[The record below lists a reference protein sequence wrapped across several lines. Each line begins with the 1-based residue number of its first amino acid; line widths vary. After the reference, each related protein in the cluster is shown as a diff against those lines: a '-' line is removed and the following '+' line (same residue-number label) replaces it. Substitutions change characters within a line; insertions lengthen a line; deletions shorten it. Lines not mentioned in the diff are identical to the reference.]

1 MTSPTTADPERPLEP
16 LWRGLLVYR
25 VLALLSAVVV
35 VLVALP
41 SYRSPAGAVAV
52 LAVMTGW
59 TAFLGYGY
67 LVSCTGSSHHRTHGT
82 NLRCRTP
89 AAEPGAG
96 RRAGIAIA
104 DVAVTVAVMA
114 TTPFVQTAAQLAA
127 DAPVMGSI
135 WTPGAVLAC
144 ALRFGVRGGLGA
156 AAVISGTLL
165 AVQVRP
171 ASELGDILL
180 IVLVGLTVGYAGT
193 VLRRQAER
201 VRLAVAAEA
210 AALERERLARE
221 VHDGV
226 LQVLGYLRRQGG
238 ELGGDAGQLG
248 RLAGEQEFALRALLT
263 SGPGA
268 VDAAGRR
275 DLAAALRTLGSA
287 RVTVATPAHAV
298 ELPAT
303 VADELVA
310 VVRAALGNVAVHV
323 GPDAPAW
330 VLLDDLGDEVEISV
344 RDDGPGIAGG
354 RLEAAAAAG
363 RIGVARSMRG
373 RVADLGGTITCET
386 GPGIGTE
393 WIIRLP
399 REVVA

>member
-25 VLALLSAVVV
+25 VLALVSAGVVV
-35 VLVALP
+35 IAALP
-41 SYRSPAGAVAV
+41 EYRSPGGAVAV
-52 LAVMTGW
+52 LVVMAGW

-67 LVSCTGSSHHRTHGT
+67 LV
-82 NLRCRTP
+82 
-89 AAEPGAG
+89 AGARSG
-96 RRAGIAIA
+96 RRGVIAIA

-114 TTPFVQTAAQLAA
+114 STPLVQTAAQLAA

-144 ALRFGVRGGLGA
+144 ALCFGVPGGLAGA
-156 AAVISGTLL
+156 VVVSATLL
-165 AVQVRP
+165 AAQARP
-171 ASELGDILL
+171 QTELGDILL
-180 IVLVGLTVGYAGT
+180 IVLVGLTVGFAAT

-201 VRLAVAAEA
+201 VRRAVAAEA
-210 AALERERLARE
+210 AAVERERLARE

-226 LQVLGYLRRQGG
+226 LQVLGYLRRRGG
-238 ELGGDAGQLG
+238 ELGGDAGELG
-248 RLAGEQEFALRALLT
+248 RLAGEQEFVLRALLT
-263 SGPGA
+263 SGPAA

-287 RVTVATPAHAV
+287 RISVATPAHAV
-298 ELPAT
+298 ELPAAA
-303 VADELVA
+303 VDELVA
-310 VVRAALGNVAVHV
+310 VVGAALANVSVHV

-330 VLLDDLGDEVEISV
+330 VLLEDLGAEVEISV
-344 RDDGPGIAGG
+344 RDDGPGIPAG
-354 RLEAAAAAG
+354 RLAAAAADG

-373 RVADLGGTITCET
+373 RVHDLGGTITCDT
-386 GPGIGTE
+386 GPGSGTE
-393 WIIRLP
+393 WIIRVP